1 MKHTTKAALLGALAL
16 SPIAAQAQTIPAAIV
31 AVVDRDRISQECNAC
46 KVAAGQIQGLITQ
59 LQQRQQALGA
69 PLQTEGQSLQTEAQ
83 RVSALPD
90 GPAKVSAAQA
100 LQPRI
105 GAFQQRQGQ
114 AQQELERMQQNIQSV
129 NANVVRQIND
139 KLGPVISQVMQQ
151 RGANIAI
158 DENATLATA
167 RTVDITDPVLA
178 SLNTQLT
185 SLSVTPLPQQAAPAG
200 TAAPAT
206 GRRQPTGR

>member
-1 MKHTTKAALLGALAL
+1 MTHTLKAALLGALAL
-16 SPIAAQAQTIPAAIV
+16 SPVAAQAQAIPAAIV
-31 AVVDRDRISQECNAC
+31 AVVDRDRIAQECNAC

-59 LQQRQQALGA
+59 AQQRGQALGA

-90 GPAKVSAAQA
+90 GPAKTSAAQA

-105 GAFQQRQGQ
+105 AAFQQRQAQG
-114 AQQELERMQQNIQSV
+114 QQEIERLQQNIQST
-129 NANVVRQIND
+129 NANVIRQINE
-139 KLGPVISQVMQQ
+139 KLNPVIAQVMQQ

-158 DENATLATA
+158 DQNATLATA
-167 RTVDITDPVLA
+167 RTVDITDQVLA
-178 SLNTQLT
+178 ALNTQLT
-185 SLSVTPLPQQAAPAG
+185 TLSATPLPQQAAPTG
-200 TAAPAT
+200 AAPAAS